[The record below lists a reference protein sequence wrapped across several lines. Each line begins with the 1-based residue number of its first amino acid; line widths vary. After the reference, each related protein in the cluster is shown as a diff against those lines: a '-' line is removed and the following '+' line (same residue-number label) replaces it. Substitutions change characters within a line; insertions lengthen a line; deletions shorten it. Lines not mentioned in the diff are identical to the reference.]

1 MNLDKKILRKELKE
15 KRRKIEEKEEKSHQ
29 IFHNLQK
36 LTIWKNAKI
45 INTYVSLEDE
55 VDTRFIIYHG
65 LIEGKR
71 IFCPIIV
78 KDDLKFG
85 EIFSFN
91 DLKKGPLGILQPEKS
106 TIVKHF
112 DLIIVPG
119 IAFDKRGYRIGYG
132 KGYYDKFLNKMK
144 ETIKIGLTFDDL
156 LFEELPYEDHDQK
169 VDIVITEKRII
180 KT

>member
-78 KDDLKFG
+78 NDDLKFG

-91 DLKKGPLGILQPEKS
+91 DLKKGPLGILQP
-106 TIVKHF
+106 
-112 DLIIVPG
+112 
-119 IAFDKRGYRIGYG
+119 
-132 KGYYDKFLNKMK
+132 
-144 ETIKIGLTFDDL
+144 
-156 LFEELPYEDHDQK
+156 
-169 VDIVITEKRII
+169 
-180 KT
+180 